1 MTNALGTQGALRAME
16 TYFSARG
23 QPERLRVNAS
33 GDIEIAGRFTM
44 LFDRISDRIKSL
56 VIAGYQPV
64 HWQERARDAVLA
76 KLESSLTKLLPANDP
91 LLDQRAGHLLAN
103 ISHQLERSD
112 KISWRRALAM
122 ELDLLRSSDAGA
134 AMSNALRLLVDI
146 GQLGD
151 PDLESQAIAAIGAK
165 RIDFAVLSGD
175 EQQAMLSA
183 LSETIARRLQDRHA
197 LPEDAAKLGADALL
211 QAMQAYDL
219 DLGRAMTLLDLP
231 ASLRDRD
238 ATGAEDKIGHLILE
252 GIARSIAR
260 HTGVTPEVARKGAK
274 NVEFCMRRYAMDW
287 KQALDLVGLTN
298 RLAPRLQALRATV
311 RDEPAQDRP
320 TKPGLGPAEMDCA
333 RAVQQVM
340 ARDGCDI
347 DTAMQVV
354 ERRLKTLESIRPGL
368 PPRAMPSIV
377 EGMQF
382 HLSANIYGDSQVYL
396 ANQIRSLDAGQQK
409 ESWRVPGSTT
419 DIPLSE
425 NYLKDSIRSLR
436 VALDDGQQVSY
447 FDERNPEG
455 LTAGIYAF
463 AGDAN
468 TMTALC
474 DSINQTVQASILKII
489 LKMEQHSRDGEQLM
503 VVPGEDRPGTS
514 AQRLWNSITLDGKG
528 KVIVRHVFIQKTGM
542 LITPS
547 SGQTWPI
554 NQGPAWDGDVSPL
567 NAGLT
572 YDYSY
577 AFDLADLQK
586 GKREP
591 QILDCRYTI
600 AGSLDWE
607 SIDRMPA

>member
-1 MTNALGTQGALRAME
+1 VTNAIGTQGALRAME
-16 TYFSARG
+16 TYFSAQG
-23 QPERLRVNAS
+23 KPERLRVNGS
-33 GDIEIAGRFTM
+33 GDVEIAGRFTM
-44 LFDRISDRIKSL
+44 LFDRLSDRVKSL

-64 HWQERARDAVLA
+64 NWRERARDAVLA
-76 KLESSLTKLLPANDP
+76 KLESSLTALLPLNDP
-91 LLDQRAGHLLAN
+91 LRGQRAEHLLAN

-134 AMSNALRLLVDI
+134 AMSNAIRLLVDI
-146 GQLGD
+146 GQLGH
-151 PDLESQAIAAIGAK
+151 PALEKQAIAAIGAQ
-165 RIDFAVLSGD
+165 RIDFAVLSGQG
-175 EQQAMLSA
+175 QQAMLSA
-183 LSETIARRLQDRHA
+183 LSQTIARHLQDRHV
-197 LPEDAAKLGADALL
+197 LPADTAALGADALL

-219 DLGRAMTLLDLP
+219 NLDHAMKLLDLP
-231 ASLRDRD
+231 ASLRDKD
-238 ATGAEDKIGHLILE
+238 ATPAADQIESLILD
-252 GIARSIAR
+252 GIARAIAR
-260 HTGVTPEVARKGAK
+260 HTGVTPEAARKGAK

-298 RLAPRLQALRATV
+298 RLAPRLHALRAAG
-311 RDEPAQDRP
+311 RDAPAQDRP
-320 TKPGLGPAEMDCA
+320 AKLRLGPAEMDCA

-340 ARDGCDI
+340 ARDHCDI

-377 EGMQF
+377 EGLQF
-382 HLSANIYGDSQVYL
+382 HLSSDISESSKRYL
-396 ANQIRSLDAGQQK
+396 ADQIRLLDNAQK
-409 ESWRVPGSTT
+409 KEAWRVPGSTT

-425 NYLKDSIRSLR
+425 NYLMDSIRSMR
-436 VALDDGQQVSY
+436 VALDDGRQVSY

-455 LTAGIYAF
+455 LTAAVYAL
-463 AGDAN
+463 AKDAK

-474 DSINQTVQASILKII
+474 DSINQTLQASILKII
-489 LKMEQHSRDGEQLM
+489 LKMEQHGGDGEQLM

-542 LITPS
+542 LITPA

-567 NAGLT
+567 SAGLT